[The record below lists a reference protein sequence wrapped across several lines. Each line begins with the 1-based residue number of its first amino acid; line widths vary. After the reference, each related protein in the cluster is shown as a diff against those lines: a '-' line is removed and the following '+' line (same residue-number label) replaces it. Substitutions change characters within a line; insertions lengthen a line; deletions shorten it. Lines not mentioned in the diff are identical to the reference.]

1 MPTPR
6 HIPFRTKF
14 TTSPVRRLLLG
25 GILSLSLAGCNAP
38 PPAEAPKIEASKAAA
53 PEKPVDARFQEQPTP
68 NFSADQILN
77 GEAPGRK
84 ASPAV
89 AEVNNDEGFAKDRL
103 YHVPAP
109 GVHPR
114 ILFGPEDLPRIRRQL
129 QETETG
135 RALLAQLKAKIANG
149 IDKPGTSENDALQAL
164 MKGDAARA
172 DAITADFKSH
182 PAPGSATN
190 PLFASLSDKAL
201 YCLVMQDKAEGAKTA
216 AVAAAFAKY
225 LEPQID
231 EASKAPGADDYWR
244 SVRAVCGAGP
254 ALGFIYDF
262 SQPYMTKDQADT
274 FRRVLTKATK
284 GRYVLGMDLPHHWRN
299 WNFIG
304 MAEEFPLMS
313 LALEGEEGFDPRIFA
328 RGSEVA
334 HDYVDYS
341 MSDQG
346 IAKEA
351 IGYHT
356 AGFSHLSLLMLAMA
370 NRGDNLFIN
379 DKYRKMFENWFVWA
393 MQPYGDLWESS
404 GDLGTFPPDFSTLQT
419 AKFFYPA
426 NPKIDFVF
434 QNHPAIRKMTAM
446 SGGLLA
452 YGGVLAYLTP
462 ADPLKGSGGKVVDYH
477 YGADFKMPQGLY
489 DPQRGYLFARDGWSK
504 DATSLQFVARSDTLF
519 VSHDDADR
527 GTFYFTAMGQPWSL
541 PSFREVETKY
551 TNTIIIDGLGQG
563 YSATPA
569 TWVNT
574 IDTPVATFG
583 TADLSYCYDWRWVKS
598 PMTMSAEEFARKPWL
613 SSYVPVRARLGPRYA
628 NVPFERDPL
637 PQVVDYY
644 SGYLAG
650 DPRMWDE
657 DTWIMRAPA
666 NPVQRAFRT
675 AGLVRGN
682 RSYALIVDDF
692 QKDDREH
699 LYEWAMQM
707 PMNVE
712 IHSIKGGDLIVGPL
726 SDKRVATAPGFDAY
740 RDIGTPIAA
749 PGAPLL
755 LVRVLNANQPAIPT
769 GQSNPRLETIEYLRH
784 DDSHQFGGRSTGLG
798 KRLVLPSR
806 SVAPDYKVLLFPLK
820 QGEPLPVTT
829 WSDDKKS
836 LTLEWNGQKD
846 EYQFDQDQTG
856 RTHLTLH
863 RGADLIFQQN

>member
-1 MPTPR
+1 MSNSLTLYFVRKR
-6 HIPFRTKF
+6 HYRPMA
-14 TTSPVRRLLLG
+14 LLAAASL
-25 GILSLSLAGCNAP
+25 LSFVLASCNQAP
-38 PPAEAPKIEASKAAA
+38 PPATTQVAT
-53 PEKPVDARFQEQPTP
+53 PEKPADPRLQEEPTP

-84 ASPAV
+84 ASPPV
-89 AEVNNDEGFAKDRL
+89 TEKPNDEGFAKERL

-114 ILFGPEDLPRIRRQL
+114 ILFGPEDLPRIRKQL

-135 RALLAQLKAKIANG
+135 RALLASLKAKLDNG
-149 IDKPGTSENDALQAL
+149 IDKPGTPENQALEAL
-164 MKGDAARA
+164 MKGDHAQA
-172 DAITADFKSH
+172 DAITADFKAH
-182 PAPGSATN
+182 PAPGSVAN
-190 PLFASLSDKAL
+190 PLFNSLVDKTF
-201 YCLVMQDKAEGAKTA
+201 YCLVMDDKVEGAKTA
-216 AVAAAFAKY
+216 AVATAFAEY

-231 EASKAPGADDYWR
+231 EAAKAPGADDYWR
-244 SVRAVCGAGP
+244 GIRQVCGSGP

-262 SQPYMTKDQADT
+262 GQPYMTKEQADV

-313 LALEGEEGFDPRIFA
+313 LALEGEDGNDPRIFA

-334 HDYVDYS
+334 HDYIDYS
-341 MSDQG
+341 MSDEG

-356 AGFSHLSLLMLAMA
+356 GGIAHLSLLMIAMA

-379 DKYRKMFENWFVWA
+379 DKYRKMFENWFIWA
-393 MQPYGDLWESS
+393 QQPFGGQWSSS
-404 GDLGTFPPDFSTLQT
+404 GDLGTFPPNFEAMQA
-419 AKFFYPA
+419 AKFFYPT
-426 NPKIDFVF
+426 NPKIDFLF
-434 QNHPAIRKMTAM
+434 QNHPMIRQAVKLQ
-446 SGGLLA
+446 GDI
-452 YGGVLAYLTP
+452 LAYLTP
-462 ADPLKGSGGKVVDYH
+462 SDPLKGADGKVIDYH
-477 YGADFKMPQGLY
+477 AGADFKMPQSLY
-489 DPQRGYLFARDGWSK
+489 DPQRGYLFARDGWAK
-504 DATSLQFVARSDTLF
+504 DSTSLQFVARNDTVF

-551 TNTIIIDGLGQG
+551 TNNIIIDGLGQG

-574 IDTPVATFG
+574 VDTPVATFG
-583 TADLSYCYDWRWVKS
+583 TADLSYCYDWKWVKS
-598 PMTMSAEEFARKPWL
+598 PIIMSAEEFARKPWL
-613 SSYVPVRARLGPRYA
+613 SSYAPVRERLGPRYA
-628 NVPFERDPL
+628 NVAFERDPT

-650 DPRMWDE
+650 DPGMWDE
-657 DTWIMRAPA
+657 DTWVKRSPV

-675 AGLVRGN
+675 AGLVRGE

-692 QKDDREH
+692 QKDDKEH
-699 LYEWAMQM
+699 LYEWSMQM

-712 IHSIKGGDLIVGPL
+712 IYSIKGGDLVIGPI
-726 SDKRVATAPGFDAY
+726 SNKRVETPPSFDVY
-740 RDIGTPIAA
+740 RDIGTPLAA
-749 PGAPLL
+749 PGTPLL
-755 LVRVLNANQPAIPT
+755 LVRILNVNQPAIPT
-769 GQSNPRLETIEYLRH
+769 GQSNPRLETIEYVRH
-784 DDSHQFGGRSTGLG
+784 DDSHQFAGRSTGLG

-806 SVAPDYKVLLFPLK
+806 SIAPDYKVLLFPFK

-836 LTLEWNGQKD
+836 LSLTWGKQQDTYNFDKD
-846 EYQFDQDQTG
+846 ETG

-863 RGADLIFQQN
+863 RGNDLIFQQN